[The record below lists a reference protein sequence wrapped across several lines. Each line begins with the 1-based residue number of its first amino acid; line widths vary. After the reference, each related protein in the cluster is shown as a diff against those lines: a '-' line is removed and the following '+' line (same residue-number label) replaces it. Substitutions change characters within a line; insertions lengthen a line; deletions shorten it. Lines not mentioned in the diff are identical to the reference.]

1 MQYIKTAA
9 ATPRVS
15 IGAPEKNAAAILE
28 LALAHT
34 DCAVIVFPELCIT
47 GYTCAD
53 LFAQRWLLD
62 AALRET
68 MKLAR
73 ALEAGGFAG
82 MAVVVRDGFASVQLS
97 GFIAVKAA
105 GVSTTGW
112 VKLSADGSGGMKTDD
127 SAGTPYLVVQ
137 TDADAQT
144 AVILL

>member
-1 MQYIKTAA
+1 MKSISYEGVGQMMATFQCGETVKMGQVVKVSANGTVAPCAA
-9 ATPRVS
+9 GER
-15 IGAPEKNAAAILE
+15 I
-28 LALAHT
+28 
-34 DCAVIVFPELCIT
+34 
-47 GYTCAD
+47 
-53 LFAQRWLLD
+53 
-62 AALRET
+62 
-68 MKLAR
+68 
-73 ALEAGGFAG
+73 AG

-105 GVSTTGW
+105 GVSATGW